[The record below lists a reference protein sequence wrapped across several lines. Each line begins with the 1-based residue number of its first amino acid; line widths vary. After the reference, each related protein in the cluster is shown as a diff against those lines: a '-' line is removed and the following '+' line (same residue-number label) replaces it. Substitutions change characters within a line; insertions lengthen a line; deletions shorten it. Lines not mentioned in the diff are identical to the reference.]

1 MASLKARSGRQFLVF
16 FLLHFLKSSLGCLLS
31 SIQVIYLLVK
41 FNPNISPRSISTL
54 RRNGLISIENFL
66 SKESCDQ
73 IATEIANRANVYT
86 NSVVSEPDFRIFN
99 AENSIAALESFY
111 SNKLLLGI
119 GFCYLGMPLRN
130 SGTMANIVP
139 AGRNANGSGGSW
151 HRDSNFPQYKALVY
165 VSDVNLI
172 EDGAF
177 QYIPKSNRMKY
188 ILREIYVSKRSI
200 SDTRWTNDDLFL
212 FQKDLPISVTGK
224 AGTLVLFDTSLLHR
238 GSPNSN
244 SFSKPR
250 VAITNYYYPI
260 IGSIGDSY
268 AK

>member
-1 MASLKARSGRQFLVF
+1 
-16 FLLHFLKSSLGCLLS
+16 
-31 SIQVIYLLVK
+31 
-41 FNPNISPRSISTL
+41 
-54 RRNGLISIENFL
+54 
-66 SKESCDQ
+66 
-73 IATEIANRANVYT
+73 
-86 NSVVSEPDFRIFN
+86 
-99 AENSIAALESFY
+99 
-111 SNKLLLGI
+111 
-119 GFCYLGMPLRN
+119 
-130 SGTMANIVP
+130 MANIVP

-165 VSDVNLI
+165 VSDVNSV

-188 ILREIYVSKRSI
+188 ILREIHESKRTI
-200 SDTRWTNDDLFL
+200 SDTRWTNDDLL
-212 FQKDLPISVTGK
+212 TFQKGIPISVTGK

-244 SFSKPR
+244 SFSSPR